1 MEPTTQRIFSNLA
14 NDVSIIVDAASLL
27 TDIDERIS
35 KAVQLIERDSY
46 LPRNQKLTEL
56 QKLAQLGIQ
65 LNNAKAQLMAVKI
78 PQARPAPAAASG
90 APVSHGPITLESVR
104 ETFYAAIPDALGA
117 WSQIIMDG
125 KYLMV
130 KADLEEEE
138 SFLYEGLSGLGLLR
152 VFELSSRVKDG
163 LWLKGDKA
171 ITTDNCPAELKEM
184 FVNLLQV
191 KAKVLQLSEK
201 DRDILIA
208 VCVGNPNIELK
219 ANKEIT
225 ELGAKIKSVASRI
238 TQREGFK
245 KAARELLL
253 VCAAFVPEKQLQP
266 N

>member
-1 MEPTTQRIFSNLA
+1 MEPATQRIFSNLA
-14 NDVSIIVDAASLL
+14 NDVNVIVDAASLL
-27 TDIDERIS
+27 NDIDERIS

-46 LPRNQKLTEL
+46 LPSNQKLTEL
-56 QKLAQLGIQ
+56 QKLAQLGRQ
-65 LNNAKAQLMAVKI
+65 LNNAKAQLMAARVI
-78 PQARPAPAAASG
+78 QAKPAPAAAG
-90 APVSHGPITLESVR
+90 GVSVSQGPINLESVR
-104 ETFYAAIPDALGA
+104 ETFYAAIPDALSA
-117 WSQIIMDG
+117 WSQIVMDK

-152 VFELSSRVKDG
+152 VFELSAKVRDG

-171 ITTDNCPAELKEM
+171 ITTDNCPGELKEM
-184 FVNLLQV
+184 FITLLQV
-191 KAKVLQLSEK
+191 KAKVLQLSENEK
-201 DRDILIA
+201 NMLIA

-253 VCAAFVPEKQLQP
+253 VCAAFVPEKQL
-266 N
+266 